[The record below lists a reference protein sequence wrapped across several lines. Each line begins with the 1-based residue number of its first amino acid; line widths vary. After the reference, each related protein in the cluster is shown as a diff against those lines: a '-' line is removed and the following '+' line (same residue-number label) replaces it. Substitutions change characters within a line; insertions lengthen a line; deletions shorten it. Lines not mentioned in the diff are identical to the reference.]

1 MPEPLSGATRVVFI
15 AGDPIAQV
23 KAPEGVTAA
32 LRARGVD
39 AIVVPMHV
47 AAVDFA
53 DFVRVA
59 TRARNVDGLIA
70 TVPHKFAAAA
80 ACAGCTGR
88 ARSIG
93 AVNVMRRDAAGG
105 WFGDMCD
112 GAGFVEAVT
121 RAGGAPAGRRALLV
135 GAGGA
140 GSAIAHA
147 LVDAGVAELALHDVD
162 AARRD
167 ALRRRL
173 ESYGRARITIGSTD
187 PHGHD
192 LVCNAT
198 PLGMLP
204 GDPDPVQ
211 VARLDVGT
219 FVGDVVTVPAVPP
232 LIRAARER
240 GCATSTG
247 SDMFACVRD
256 LIADFLLERP

>member
-39 AIVVPMHV
+39 AIVVPIHV

-93 AVNVMRRDAAGG
+93 AVNVMRRDAAAG

-112 GAGFVEAVT
+112 GAGFVEAAT

-147 LVDAGVAELALHDVD
+147 LVDAGVAELAVHDVD

-187 PHGHD
+187 PRGHD

-198 PLGMLP
+198 PLGMRP
-204 GDPDPVQ
+204 DDPDPVQ
-211 VARLDVGT
+211 VARLGAGT

-256 LIADFLLERP
+256 LIVDFLLERP

>member
-39 AIVVPMHV
+39 AIVVPIHV

-88 ARSIG
+88 AR
-93 AVNVMRRDAAGG
+93 
-105 WFGDMCD
+105 
-112 GAGFVEAVT
+112 
-121 RAGGAPAGRRALLV
+121 
-135 GAGGA
+135 
-140 GSAIAHA
+140 
-147 LVDAGVAELALHDVD
+147 
-162 AARRD
+162 
-167 ALRRRL
+167 
-173 ESYGRARITIGSTD
+173 ITIGSTD

-198 PLGMLP
+198 PLGMRP

-247 SDMFACVRD
+247 SDMFACVHAPGFWNHDCDANDNQCDCQPLNRSE
-256 LIADFLLERP
+256 F

>member
-1 MPEPLSGATRVVFI
+1 MLESYSGASRVYFI
-15 AGDPIAQV
+15 LGDPIAQV

-39 AIVVPMHV
+39 AIVVPIHV

-59 TRARNVDGLIA
+59 TRARNVDGA

-198 PLGMLP
+198 PLGMRP

-256 LIADFLLERP
+256 LIVDFLLERP